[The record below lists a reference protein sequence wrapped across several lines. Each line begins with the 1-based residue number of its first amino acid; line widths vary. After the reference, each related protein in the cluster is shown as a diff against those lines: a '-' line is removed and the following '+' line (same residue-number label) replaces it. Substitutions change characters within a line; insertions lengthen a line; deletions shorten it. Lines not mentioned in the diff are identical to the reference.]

1 MPIGDYSGGSTSSN
15 SNSSSNSSSSSSSN
29 GGSGVGR
36 QDVESQYGA
45 GSVGSYDSSQNQS
58 GRNENTSGDNGG
70 SGYSNDNRLDYLTGD
85 YQDIKL
91 NPDQKEQYQ
100 DYRENVEQAINPMA
114 KPSNIAIGIGLN
126 QLIPGAGY
134 LFGHYKQSTAMGYGM
149 TNPLNGL
156 TDKFGNAKD
165 WVADKFGGLLDG
177 STGNFNT
184 STVGQGDNDR
194 TTMNTLAPLAPYAV
208 SETTPDVSQANK
220 WYNSIGENTESTFN
234 FAQAYADAKTKVTNN
249 LRSHGPLAQLA
260 VSDSPYYDWLKVN
273 KMDKGI
279 L

>member
-70 SGYSNDNRLDYLTGD
+70 SGYSNDNRLNYLTGD

-91 NPDQKEQYQ
+91 NPEQKEQFQ

>member
-1 MPIGDYSGGSTSSN
+1 MAVYTTIDDPSAYFQAKNYSGNGSTSNNADPRGNHSN
-15 SNSSSNSSSSSSSN
+15 NNNVINKEPLDIEDFREIPTQEVSKIFEPQPVVN
-29 GGSGVGR
+29 
-36 QDVESQYGA
+36 DE
-45 GSVGSYDSSQNQS
+45 
-58 GRNENTSGDNGG
+58 
-70 SGYSNDNRLDYLTGD
+70 DNRLNYLTGE
-85 YQDIKL
+85 YL
-91 NPDQKEQYQ
+91 NTNLTPDQKEQYQ